1 MISVCDLVPLDLFYG
16 QKIEKG
22 WRDGLHE
29 QFDEWL
35 NTLEKEMVGKEGKLN
50 EIV

>member
-1 MISVCDLVPLDLFYG
+1 MISACLPVPLDLLYG

-29 QFDEWL
+29 QFEKWL
-35 NTLEKEMVGKEGKLN
+35 NTLEEGMEEKGRRGFM
-50 EIV
+50 